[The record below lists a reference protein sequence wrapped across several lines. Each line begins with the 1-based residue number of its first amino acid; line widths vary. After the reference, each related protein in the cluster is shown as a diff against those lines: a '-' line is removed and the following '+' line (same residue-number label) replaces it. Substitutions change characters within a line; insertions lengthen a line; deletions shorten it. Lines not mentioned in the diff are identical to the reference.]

1 MSRYTIPAQQP
12 DLTVIVGWDNPLVR
26 RASGK

>member
-1 MSRYTIPAQQP
+1 MSRYSIAAQQP
-12 DLTVIVGWDNPLVR
+12 DLTVTVGWDNPLVR

>member
-1 MSRYTIPAQQP
+1 MSRYRIPAQNP
-12 DLTVIVGWDNPLVR
+12 GLTAIVGWDNPLVR